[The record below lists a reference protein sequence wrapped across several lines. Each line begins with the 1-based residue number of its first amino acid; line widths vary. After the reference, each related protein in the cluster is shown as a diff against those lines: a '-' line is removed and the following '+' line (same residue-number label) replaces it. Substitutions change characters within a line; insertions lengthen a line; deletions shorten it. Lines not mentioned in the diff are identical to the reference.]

1 MNTSNTQATS
11 DINKR
16 NFLIK
21 YRVEKQGYY
30 LKDLGE
36 GSGTFVKVDKPLI
49 VSTGFLVSFGDSHLV
64 ADTYEDEQGVSH
76 ITIKFG
82 EGPLEGQEL

>member
-1 MNTSNTQATS
+1 MNSSVTSPADVNR
-11 DINKR
+11 R
-16 NFLIK
+16 NFVIK
-21 YRVEKQGYY
+21 YRLEKQGYY

-64 ADTYEDEQGVSH
+64 ADTSEDEEGNSV